1 MSGKESPQS
10 VIDSYRKRQKLMPF
24 LVGGLAVL
32 LVTVGI
38 IILIIWLTGS
48 GGPGI
53 SLFATKT
60 PTPTNTA
67 TPTPVTPTS
76 TTTNTPTET
85 LTPTI
90 TETPTPSGPQEYTIQ
105 ENDNCWEIAQKFQVD
120 FGVLL
125 AINNFGGGCPIN
137 PGDKILIPAPGQEL
151 PTETPIPTDL
161 VRGTKLDY
169 TVKLGDTLDTIATK
183 FLTTR
188 ENIMRDNKITDPNQ
202 LFAGQVLKV
211 TYGLVTLTP
220 TPSVTNTP
228 APTLAVT
235 TAPTSAASATLGV
248 ATLRPTATATK

>member
-10 VIDSYRKRQKLMPF
+10 VIDSYRKRQKLTPF

-32 LVTVGI
+32 LVAVGI
-38 IILIIWLTGS
+38 IILVVWLTS
-48 GGPGI
+48 PGGPGF

-60 PTPTNTA
+60 PTATNTA

-76 TTTNTPTET
+76 TPTITYTET
-85 LTPTI
+85 LTPTV

-105 ENDNCWEIAQKFQVD
+105 ANDNCWEIAEKFKVD
-120 FGVLL
+120 FQVLL

-161 VRGTKLDY
+161 VRGTKLEY
-169 TVKLGDTLDTIATK
+169 TVKLGDTLDTIAAR

-188 ENIMRDNKITDPNQ
+188 ENIIRDNKLTDPNK
-202 LFAGQVLKV
+202 LLAGQVLKV

-220 TPSVTNTP
+220 TPSMTNTA

-248 ATLRPTATATK
+248 ATLRPTASATK

>member
-1 MSGKESPQS
+1 MSGKDSPQS

-24 LVGGLAVL
+24 LVGGLAVFL
-32 LVTVGI
+32 LTVGV
-38 IILIIWLTGS
+38 IILIVWFTGP

-60 PTPTNTA
+60 PTPTQTA

-76 TTTNTPTET
+76 TATITPTET

-90 TETPTPSGPQEYTIQ
+90 TETPTPSGPQEYTVQ
-105 ENDNCWEIAQKFQVD
+105 ENDNCWEIAQKFKVD

-161 VRGTKLDY
+161 VRGTKLEY
-169 TVKLGDTLDTIATK
+169 TVKMGDTLDTIAVR
-183 FLTTR
+183 FLTTKDA
-188 ENIMRDNKITDPNQ
+188 ILRDNKITDPNK
-202 LFAGQVLKV
+202 LFAGQVLKI

-220 TPSVTNTP
+220 TASLTNTA
-228 APTLAVT
+228 APTLAIT
-235 TAPTSAASATLGV
+235 TAPASGATSTQAV
-248 ATLRPTATATK
+248 ATLPVTPTR